1 MFNYISNL
9 PKECHTTFFPFVEVQ
24 NWEDQLFALYFFD
37 NVIHSIIMHNLFM
50 SIFQKKLCE

>member
-1 MFNYISNL
+1 MPYNL
-9 PKECHTTFFPFVEVQ
+9 FSFVEVQ